1 MSGTRKLSELLKSLP
16 VDASAPAGLLA
27 VDSLGNLSKALTEAV
42 AKVAFSSLRTTED
55 MDSPTARGIFYVDPA
70 TRLTRPK
77 KGRGWNYA
85 YLLNLATKTG
95 VQVLVSF
102 SGDIAVRG
110 KGSADGEWTEWSV
123 MQIMA

>member
-1 MSGTRKLSELLKSLP
+1 MSEQIKLGDLLKSLP
-16 VDASAPAGLLA
+16 VDASASAGLLA

-42 AKVAFSSLRTTED
+42 AKVAFSSLRATED
-55 MDSPTARGIFYVDPA
+55 MDSPTARGIFYVDPS

-77 KGRGWNYA
+77 KGRGWSYA
-85 YLLNLATKTG
+85 YLLNLAAQTG

-110 KGSADGEWTEWSV
+110 KGSAGGEWNEWCV
-123 MQIMA
+123 MQTMA

>member
-1 MSGTRKLSELLKSLP
+1 MSEQIKLGDLLKSLP

-42 AKVAFSSLRTTED
+42 AKVAFSSLRATED
-55 MDSPTARGIFYVDPA
+55 MDSPTARGIFYVDPS

-77 KGRGWNYA
+77 KGRGWSYA
-85 YLLNLATKTG
+85 YLLNLAAQTG

-110 KGSADGEWTEWSV
+110 KGSAAGEWNEWSV
-123 MQIMA
+123 MQTMA